1 MLPRLFETME
11 VVGYTAAELIDAWER
26 RQSER
31 SLGMKK
37 YTNKLLLGMWG
48 VGLAVMIVT
57 MVVIRFRL
65 DRVIELTI

>member
-1 MLPRLFETME
+1 
-11 VVGYTAAELIDAWER
+11 
-26 RQSER
+26 
-31 SLGMKK
+31 MKK